1 MIGDNLSTFDA
12 EMKSKSRKKL
22 LDDVIEVFATFAES
36 TWNNDQKAKVLKSC
50 ILPLL
55 QDNDDGERKN
65 FTVKLIN
72 LFRSG
77 HWILFLLAAKL
88 QGHTEFNF
96 LGLRLKTLH
105 FSDLSPNHHR
115 SEVASNCWLEILGNL
130 RTPSTFF
137 VPVILPSPV
146 LPGQC

>member
-36 TWNNDQKAKVLKSC
+36 SWTEDQKAKVLKSC

-77 HWILFLLAAKL
+77 H
-88 QGHTEFNF
+88 
-96 LGLRLKTLH
+96 
-105 FSDLSPNHHR
+105 
-115 SEVASNCWLEILGNL
+115 
-130 RTPSTFF
+130 
-137 VPVILPSPV
+137 
-146 LPGQC
+146 

>member
-1 MIGDNLSTFDA
+1 MGASWQSEIFGEVIDILLMIGDNLSTFDA

-36 TWNNDQKAKVLKSC
+36 SWTKDQKAKVLKSC

-77 HWILFLLAAKL
+77 H
-88 QGHTEFNF
+88 
-96 LGLRLKTLH
+96 
-105 FSDLSPNHHR
+105 
-115 SEVASNCWLEILGNL
+115 
-130 RTPSTFF
+130 
-137 VPVILPSPV
+137 
-146 LPGQC
+146 